1 MVAIRDK
8 NSYFG
13 EFTAALFEG
22 SGWYLQINRDLVEP
36 SGWGKNKG
44 CSFLKKE
51 SCKFEEYCEVSQNDE
66 FDCSWDSVG
75 MGKCQK
81 DQLTN

>member
-1 MVAIRDK
+1 M
-8 NSYFG
+8 
-13 EFTAALFEG
+13 
-22 SGWYLQINRDLVEP
+22 EP